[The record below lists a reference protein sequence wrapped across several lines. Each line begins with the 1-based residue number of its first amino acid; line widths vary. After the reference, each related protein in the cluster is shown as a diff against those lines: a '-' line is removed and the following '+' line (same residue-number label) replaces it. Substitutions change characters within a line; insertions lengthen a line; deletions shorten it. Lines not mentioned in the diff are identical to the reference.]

1 MAASSGTRSVRLL
14 LLSLLG
20 FCVALSHQ
28 ESSSTDSCAT
38 AKVAVASLV
47 PFDSTSFHCTA
58 AWKQQ
63 DFVLR
68 VCLLCCSS
76 IPDSLLLLVVAVVVP
91 PFLFIHVDR
100 RVCSSSLGVLG
111 FVLG

>member
-14 LLSLLG
+14 LLCLLG

-28 ESSSTDSCAT
+28 ESSSSSTDSCAT

-47 PFDSTSFHCTA
+47 PFDSTSFRCTA

-68 VCLLCCSS
+68 VCLLLLCCSS
-76 IPDSLLLLVVAVVVP
+76 IPDSLLLLVAVVP
-91 PFLFIHVDR
+91 PFLFIHTHT
-100 RVCSSSLGVLG
+100 

>member
-1 MAASSGTRSVRLL
+1 MAASSGTTTRSVRLL

-28 ESSSTDSCAT
+28 ESSSSSTDSCAT

-47 PFDSTSFHCTA
+47 PFDSTSFRCTA

-68 VCLLCCSS
+68 VYACLCCST
-76 IPDSLLLLVVAVVVP
+76 IPDSLPLLVVFFSCVFY
-91 PFLFIHVDR
+91 FLLIIFY
-100 RVCSSSLGVLG
+100 
-111 FVLG
+111 